1 VVGIGGNW
9 LQATAEDARDE
20 YDVELFYRFPLFT
33 GFDATLAYQYDINP
47 AMTREINAA
56 HVLSLRFRAV
66 F

>member
-1 VVGIGGNW
+1 
-9 LQATAEDARDE
+9 
-20 YDVELFYRFPLFT
+20 LFT
-33 GFDATLAYQYDINP
+33 GFDTTLAYQYDINP